1 MRTFNL
7 RYYYFLILY
16 YTLIIYNIVLNE
28 FINMI
33 LNQKPIL
40 YLQLLF
46 LFYFFIKFS
55 TSFRYLAK
63 LAFIILLKSNICW
76 LKIIFII
83 RHLFV
88 NEIIV
93 FSIIQVWKLE
103 VYYFDSLLDI
113 FFTKRR
119 FLWNIFIFIN
129 KRLSMI
135 ILFTSNF
142 LIYIVYYIIVAIIN
156 LLVYLAHIF
165 FMTVTKTINSAKIL
179 ILLACN
185 LQNLLRDKYINF
197 ILNVFCL

>member
-46 LFYFFIKFS
+46 LFYSFIKFS

-179 ILLACN
+179 NLLACN

>member
-1 MRTFNL
+1 
-7 RYYYFLILY
+7 
-16 YTLIIYNIVLNE
+16 
-28 FINMI
+28 MI

-40 YLQLLF
+40 YLQLPF
-46 LFYFFIKFS
+46 FFYFFIKFS

-83 RHLFV
+83 RHIFV
-88 NEIIV
+88 NKIIV